1 MLLNKGVYKGKRI
14 LSANSF
20 NTLISNQLDENNSIF
35 PGLGQGIT
43 LGVVLDSK
51 KIRLNRG
58 DNSFF
63 WGGAAKTK
71 FWVDPKNNVTV
82 VHMTQLIGTPRDLT
96 NQIDKRIY
104 REINRFEKLNK
115 KAGY

>member
-1 MLLNKGVYKGKRI
+1 MYLVDSPENSLFYKEVKVEDGGSGLVSTADDYLNFAEMLLNKGVYKGKRI

-20 NTLISNQLDENNSIF
+20 NTLTSDQLDENNSIF

-43 LGVVLDSK
+43 LGVVLDSE

-63 WGGAAKTK
+63 LG
-71 FWVDPKNNVTV
+71 
-82 VHMTQLIGTPRDLT
+82 RSS
-96 NQIDKRIY
+96 
-104 REINRFEKLNK
+104 
-115 KAGY
+115 